1 MKHVSRKLCVI
12 MAIMLI
18 AVMPLSACKN
28 STNTDDTSG
37 LTSNEAKGDS
47 NTENNDT
54 ESDDGTTVD
63 PIQEELAK
71 GHVTLIGYQF
81 GDNSVDHEAVLAK
94 LNEKLE
100 ADINTTIEIRGIPWT
115 DAETKYKL
123 MFASGEEFD
132 FCYSGAWIGFNS
144 VATTNGYKSIDL
156 DMVKTFA
163 PDTYAATSAD
173 RWKQVTVKGNIY
185 GLPNINAKIK
195 NVLAVFR
202 GDILDKYNITSISS
216 PDEFVNALLKIAAG
230 EDELLA
236 WNVGNAEQNGR
247 MRGTLYSQAK
257 NLKDV
262 ISGVPLLSV
271 DMLDDSYKI
280 FKVYEDPDYLKYLET
295 TKKLADAGVWSK
307 SALANSDADENN
319 FMAEKSACYIA
330 DAFDTFSRNDATMKA
345 LNPSYA
351 NRYFE
356 VNPGYK
362 KIPEGGNM
370 SMLSINANSKYAER
384 VMMMFNLFETDKSYF
399 DLINYGIEGTHYEA
413 VGETRYNA
421 LLPKYNDFGGFTISW
436 GSNNS
441 SLLRQNTTVPQE
453 QIDAYN
459 KSLAED
465 SIETPLA
472 TFTFDDTNYKNEI
485 AAITNI
491 VETYMIPIELGLT
504 DQAEGLEKMKQKL
517 ETAGIDKL
525 LEAVQTQL
533 DAYIAEYNGNN

>member
-1 MKHVSRKLCVI
+1 MKNVRRKFCLILAVL
-12 MAIMLI
+12 LI
-18 AVMPLSACKN
+18 AVIPMSACKK
-28 STNTDDTSG
+28 STPT
-37 LTSNEAKGDS
+37 
-47 NTENNDT
+47 
-54 ESDDGTTVD
+54 DGTAEPTPAASEDTTKTEEVAPAD

-100 ADINTTIEIRGIPWT
+100 ADINTTIELRGIPWT

-144 VATTNGYKSIDL
+144 VATTNGYMPIDL
-156 DMVKTFA
+156 EKVKTFA
-163 PDTYAATSAD
+163 PDTYAATSPD
-173 RWKQVTVKGNIY
+173 RWKQVTVKGNVY

-202 GDILDKYNITSISS
+202 GDILDKYNITSVSS
-216 PDEFVNALLKIAAG
+216 PDEFVNALLTIAAG

-236 WNVGNAEQNGR
+236 WNIGNAEQNGR

-262 ISGVPLLSV
+262 IAGVPFLSV

-280 FKVYEDPDYLKYLET
+280 FKIYEDPDYLKYLET
-295 TKKLADAGVWSK
+295 TQKLADAGVWSK
-307 SALANSDADENN
+307 SALSNADADENN
-319 FMAEKSACYIA
+319 FLAEKSACYIA
-330 DAFDTFSRNDATMKA
+330 DAYDTFNRNDATMKA
-345 LNPSYA
+345 LNETYA

-370 SMLSINANSKYAER
+370 SMLSINANSKNAER
-384 VMMMFNLFETDKSYF
+384 VMMMFNLFETDKSYY

-413 VGETRYNA
+413 VGDTKFNA
-421 LLPKYNDFGGFTISW
+421 LLPKYNDFGGFTVSW
-436 GSNNS
+436 GTNNS
-441 SLLRQNTTVPQE
+441 NLIRQNATVPQE

-472 TFTFDDTNYKNEI
+472 TFTFDDTEYKNEI

-504 DQAEGLEKMKQKL
+504 DQKEGLEKMKQKL
-517 ETAGIDKL
+517 EAADIDVL

-533 DAYIAEYNGNN
+533 DAYVAEYNGNN

>member
-1 MKHVSRKLCVI
+1 MKNAKKMFSVI
-12 MAIMLI
+12 MVILLV
-18 AVMPLSACKN
+18 AVLPLSACKK
-28 STNTDDTSG
+28 STSTDDTSES
-37 LTSNEAKGDS
+37 TSSETQG
-47 NTENNDT
+47 TT
-54 ESDDGTTVD
+54 ESNNTDTTEGTTDD
-63 PIQEELAK
+63 PIQKELDK

-81 GDNSVDHEAVLAK
+81 GDNSVDHDVVLAK
-94 LNEKLE
+94 LNEMLE

-132 FCYSGAWIGFNS
+132 FCYSGSWIGFNS
-144 VATTNGYKSIDL
+144 VATTNGYMSIDL

-185 GLPNINAKIK
+185 GLPNINPKIK

-202 GDILDKYNITSISS
+202 GDLLDKYNITNISS
-216 PDEFVNALLKIAAG
+216 PDDFVNALLTIAGG

-262 ISGVPLLSV
+262 ITGVPLLCV
-271 DMLDDSYKI
+271 DMLDDSYQI
-280 FKVYEDPDYLKYLET
+280 FKIYDDPDYLKYLET
-295 TKKLADAGVWSK
+295 TKILADAGVWSK
-307 SALANSDADENN
+307 SALANADSDENN

-330 DAFDTFSRNDATMKA
+330 DAFDTFNRNDATMKA
-345 LNPSYA
+345 LNETYA

-370 SMLSINANSKYAER
+370 SMISINAKSKYPER
-384 VMMMFNLFETDKSYF
+384 VMMMYNLFETNKEYF
-399 DLINYGIEGTHYEA
+399 DLINYGMEGTHYEA
-413 VGETRYNA
+413 VGEDRFNA
-421 LLPKYNDFGGFTISW
+421 LLPKYNDFGGFTLAW
-436 GSNNS
+436 GTNNAN
-441 SLLRQNTTVPQE
+441 LLRQNATVPQE
-453 QIDAYN
+453 QVDAYN
-459 KSLAED
+459 KSLATD

-472 TFTFDDTNYKNEI
+472 TFTFDDTDYKNEI

-517 ETAGIDKL
+517 EVAGIDKL
-525 LEAVQTQL
+525 LAAVQEQL
-533 DAYIAEYNGNN
+533 NAYVAEYNKSN

>member
-1 MKHVSRKLCVI
+1 MRNVRKNINVV
-12 MAIMLI
+12 MAILLI
-18 AVMPLSACKN
+18 AVMSLSACKKP
-28 STNTDDTSG
+28 TDGPSGSPTDAAKDTTETSDNDSG
-37 LTSNEAKGDS
+37 
-47 NTENNDT
+47 
-54 ESDDGTTVD
+54 D
-63 PIQEELAK
+63 PIQKELAK

-81 GDNSVDHEAVLAK
+81 GDNSVDHDAVLAK
-94 LNEKLE
+94 LNEKLK

-144 VATTNGYKSIDL
+144 VATTNGYMSLDL
-156 DMVKTFA
+156 DMVKTYA
-163 PDTYAATSAD
+163 PDTYAATSED
-173 RWKQVTVKGNIY
+173 RWKQVTVKGKIY

-202 GDILDKYNITSISS
+202 GDLLDKYNITGVSS
-216 PDEFVNALLKIAAG
+216 PDEFVDALLTIAAG

-262 ISGVPLLSV
+262 IAGVPLLSV
-271 DMLDDSYKI
+271 DMLDASYKI
-280 FKVYEDPDYLKYLET
+280 FKIYEDPDYLKYLET
-295 TKKLADAGVWSK
+295 TQKLADAGVWSR
-307 SALANSDADENN
+307 SALANSNTDENN
-319 FMAEKSACYIA
+319 FLAEKSACYIA
-330 DAFDTFSRNDATMKA
+330 DAFDTFNRNDATMRA
-345 LNPSYA
+345 LNEAYE

-370 SMLSINANSKYAER
+370 SMISINANSKYPER
-384 VMMMFNLFETDKSYF
+384 VMMMYNLFETDKSYY

-413 VGETRYNA
+413 VGDTRFNA
-421 LLPKYNDFGGFTISW
+421 LLPKYNDFGGFTLSW
-436 GSNNS
+436 GTNNS
-441 SLLRQNTTVPQE
+441 NLIRQNATVPQE

-472 TFTFDDTNYKNEI
+472 TFTFDDTEYKNEI

-517 ETAGIDKL
+517 DAAGIDRL
-525 LEAVQTQL
+525 LEAVQGQL
-533 DAYIAEYNGNN
+533 DAYIAEYNGTN

>member
-1 MKHVSRKLCVI
+1 VKNAKKMFSVI
-12 MAIMLI
+12 MVILLV
-18 AVMPLSACKN
+18 AVLPLSACKK
-28 STNTDDTSG
+28 STSTDDTSES
-37 LTSNEAKGDS
+37 TSSETQG
-47 NTENNDT
+47 TT
-54 ESDDGTTVD
+54 ESNNTDTTEGTTDD
-63 PIQEELAK
+63 PIQKELDK

-81 GDNSVDHEAVLAK
+81 GDNSVDHDVVLAK
-94 LNEKLE
+94 LNEMLE

-132 FCYSGAWIGFNS
+132 FCYSGSWIGFNS
-144 VATTNGYKSIDL
+144 VATTNGYMSIDL

-185 GLPNINAKIK
+185 GLPNINPKIK

-202 GDILDKYNITSISS
+202 GDLLDKYNITNISS
-216 PDEFVNALLKIAAG
+216 PDDFVNALLTIAGG

-262 ISGVPLLSV
+262 ITGVPLLCV
-271 DMLDDSYKI
+271 DMLDDSYQI
-280 FKVYEDPDYLKYLET
+280 FKIYDDPDYLKYLET
-295 TKKLADAGVWSK
+295 TKILADAGVWSK
-307 SALANSDADENN
+307 SALANADSDENN

-330 DAFDTFSRNDATMKA
+330 DAFDTFNRNDATMKA
-345 LNPSYA
+345 LNETYA

-370 SMLSINANSKYAER
+370 SMISINAKSKYPER
-384 VMMMFNLFETDKSYF
+384 VMMMYNLFETNKEYF
-399 DLINYGIEGTHYEA
+399 DLINYGMEGTHYEA
-413 VGETRYNA
+413 VGEDRFNA
-421 LLPKYNDFGGFTISW
+421 LLPKYNDFGGFTLAW
-436 GSNNS
+436 GTNNAN
-441 SLLRQNTTVPQE
+441 LLRQNATVPQE
-453 QIDAYN
+453 QVDAYN
-459 KSLAED
+459 KSLATD

-472 TFTFDDTNYKNEI
+472 TFTFDDTDYKNEI

-517 ETAGIDKL
+517 EVAGIDKL
-525 LEAVQTQL
+525 LAAVQEQL
-533 DAYIAEYNGNN
+533 NAYVAEYNKSN

>member
-1 MKHVSRKLCVI
+1 MRNVQRRLSVL
-12 MAIMLI
+12 MAVLLI
-18 AVMPLSACKN
+18 AVLPLSACKKATSADDASTS
-28 STNTDDTSG
+28 STNV
-37 LTSNEAKGDS
+37 SNETTETDA
-47 NTENNDT
+47 NTDT
-54 ESDDGTTVD
+54 ASD
-63 PIQEELAK
+63 PIKEELAK

-81 GDNSVDHEAVLAK
+81 GDNTVDHDAVLAK

-144 VATTNGYKSIDL
+144 VATTNGYMPIDL
-156 DMVKTFA
+156 EMVKTFA

-185 GLPNINAKIK
+185 GLPNINPKIK

-202 GDILDKYNITSISS
+202 GDILDKYNITSIAS
-216 PDEFVNALLKIAAG
+216 PDDFVNALLTIAAG
-230 EDELLA
+230 EDDLLA
-236 WNVGNAEQNGR
+236 WNVGNFEQNGR
-247 MRGTLYSQAK
+247 MRGVLYGQAK

-262 ISGVPLLSV
+262 ITGIPLLCV

-280 FKVYEDPDYLKYLET
+280 FKIYDDPDYLKYLET
-295 TKKLADAGVWSK
+295 TQKLADAGVWSK
-307 SALANSDADENN
+307 SALANSDTDEIN
-319 FMAEKSACYIA
+319 FTAEKSACYIA
-330 DAFDTFSRNDATMKA
+330 DAFNTFNNNDIKMKA
-345 LNPSYA
+345 INETYA

-370 SMLSINANSKYAER
+370 SMISINANSKYAER
-384 VMMMFNLFETDKSYF
+384 IMMMFNLFETDKSYY

-413 VGETRYNA
+413 VGDDKFNA
-421 LLPKYNDFGGFTISW
+421 ILPKYNDFGGFTFAW
-436 GSNNS
+436 GTNNANLIRENAS
-441 SLLRQNTTVPQE
+441 VPQE

-472 TFTFDDTNYKNEI
+472 TFTFDDTDYKNEI

-491 VETYMIPIELGLT
+491 VETYMVPIELGLT
-504 DQAEGLEKMKQKL
+504 DQKEGLEKMKQKL
-517 ETAGIDKL
+517 EAAGIDRL
-525 LEAVQTQL
+525 QAAVQEQL
-533 DAYIAEYNGNN
+533 DAYVAEYNGNN

>member
-1 MKHVSRKLCVI
+1 

>member
-1 MKHVSRKLCVI
+1 MKNVQKKFKVI
-12 MAIMLI
+12 IAILLI
-18 AVMPLSACKN
+18 AVLPLSACKKAP
-28 STNTDDTSG
+28 STDNTSEPTTS
-37 LTSNEAKGDS
+37 AVQ
-47 NTENNDT
+47 
-54 ESDDGTTVD
+54 GTTDTPSTEATADD
-63 PIQEELAK
+63 PIQKELAK

-81 GDNSVDHEAVLAK
+81 GDLSVDHAAVLAK

-100 ADINTTIEIRGIPWT
+100 ADINTTIELRGISWT

-144 VATTNGYKSIDL
+144 VATTNGYMPINL

-163 PDTYAATSAD
+163 PDTFAATSAD

-202 GDILDKYNITSISS
+202 GDLLDKYNITSVAS
-216 PDEFVNALLKIAAG
+216 PDEFVNALLTIAAG
-230 EDELLA
+230 EDDLLA

-247 MRGTLYSQAK
+247 MRGTLYGQPK
-257 NLKDV
+257 NLKDI
-262 ISGVPLLSV
+262 ISGIPLLCV
-271 DMLDDSYKI
+271 DMLDPTNKI
-280 FKVYEDPDYLKYLET
+280 FKIYDDPDYLKYLAT
-295 TKKLADAGVWSK
+295 TQKLADAGVWSK
-307 SALANSDADENN
+307 SALSNADADENN
-319 FMAEKSACYIA
+319 FLAEKSACYIA
-330 DAFDTFSRNDATMKA
+330 DSYDTFSKNDATMQA

-351 NRYFE
+351 NKYFE

-370 SMLSINANSKYAER
+370 SMVSINANSKYPER
-384 VMMMFNLFETDKSYF
+384 VMMMYNLFENDKSYF

-413 VGETRYNA
+413 VGDTKFNA
-421 LLPKYNDFGGFTISW
+421 LLPKYNDFGGFTVAW

-441 SLLRQNTTVPQE
+441 SLLRQSATVPQE

-472 TFTFDDTNYKNEI
+472 TFTFDDTDYKNEI
-485 AAITNI
+485 ASITNI

-504 DQAEGLEKMKQKL
+504 DQAAGLEKMKKKL
-517 ETAGIDKL
+517 ELAGIDKL
-525 LEAVQTQL
+525 QAAVQEQL
-533 DAYIAEYNGNN
+533 DAYVAEYNGSK

>member
-1 MKHVSRKLCVI
+1 MRNVRRKFSLILAVL
-12 MAIMLI
+12 LI
-18 AVMPLSACKN
+18 AVMPLSACKKA
-28 STNTDDTSG
+28 SSTDDT
-37 LTSNEAKGDS
+37 
-47 NTENNDT
+47 T
-54 ESDDGTTVD
+54 ESKPAATQVTTAATDGTTAD

-81 GDNSVDHEAVLAK
+81 GDNSVDHDAVLAK

-144 VATTNGYKSIDL
+144 VATTNGYMSLDL
-156 DMVKTFA
+156 DKIKTFA

-195 NVLAVFR
+195 NPLAIFR
-202 GDILDKYNITSISS
+202 GDLLDKYNITSIAS
-216 PDEFVNALLKIAAG
+216 PDEFVNALLTIAAG

-262 ISGVPLLSV
+262 IAGVPLLCV
-271 DMLDDSYKI
+271 DMLDPSYKI
-280 FKVYEDPDYLKYLET
+280 FKTYEDPDYLKYLET
-295 TKKLADAGVWSK
+295 TQKLADAGVWSK
-307 SALANSDADENN
+307 SALSNSDTDENN
-319 FMAEKSACYIA
+319 FIAEKSACYIA
-330 DAFDTFSRNDATMKA
+330 DAFDTYNKNNATMTA
-345 LNPSYA
+345 LNETYA

-356 VNPGYK
+356 VNPGFK

-370 SMLSINANSKYAER
+370 SMISINANSKYPER
-384 VMMMFNLFETDKSYF
+384 VMMMYNLFETDKSYY

-413 VGETRYNA
+413 VGDTKFNA
-421 LLPKYNDFGGFTISW
+421 LLPKYNDFGGFTLSW
-436 GSNNS
+436 GTNNS
-441 SLLRQNTTVPQE
+441 NLIRQNATVPQE

-459 KSLAED
+459 KSLAQD

-472 TFTFDDTNYKNEI
+472 TFTFDDTEYKNEI

-504 DQAEGLEKMKQKL
+504 DQKEGLEKMKQKL
-517 ETAGIDKL
+517 DAAGIDKL
-525 LEAVQTQL
+525 LAAVQTQL
-533 DAYIAEYNGNN
+533 DAYVAEYNGTK